1 VIAFGL
7 SLQLLA
13 VSDELRAS
21 AANGGPRVLA
31 ADDPRA
37 AAADETLAAALQRH
51 PRHAGLLCAQAAW
64 DVVRDRVLSALR
76 CYRQAQE
83 ADPQCIDAWLGAT
96 RLLRE
101 RENYRDA
108 EGYARRGL
116 QQRPDPALRQEL
128 ALALV
133 GQGKL
138 DDAIHHLEASL
149 RLRPGDTDTAKVL
162 ANVLIGRAYERLGEP
177 DVSTEQVMRLVERAL
192 QCNPHEVKAHL
203 VLGRLARRERQ
214 LGQAVAHLETAFRL
228 LPGFDDA
235 RQQLTEALAECG
247 YAWVLQ
253 KDDER
258 AGKAFRRCLDVAPKD
273 FDGEGVR
280 MQLEAIWRRF
290 EQRGVD
296 RLRDGDLD
304 GAIADFRRCLELQPE
319 QHWAAWLLA
328 NALMKTPEPD
338 LAEVERLGRRALAW
352 QRGHD
357 LEAGPQVYLL
367 AATLARAGRDDE
379 AKELAR
385 EFHAAPG
392 PDCEPRVLAALRHLA
407 GA

>member
-1 VIAFGL
+1 
-7 SLQLLA
+7 
-13 VSDELRAS
+13 
-21 AANGGPRVLA
+21 
-31 ADDPRA
+31 
-37 AAADETLAAALQRH
+37 
-51 PRHAGLLCAQAAW
+51 
-64 DVVRDRVLSALR
+64 
-76 CYRQAQE
+76 
-83 ADPQCIDAWLGAT
+83 
-96 RLLRE
+96 
-101 RENYRDA
+101 
-108 EGYARRGL
+108 
-116 QQRPDPALRQEL
+116 
-128 ALALV
+128 
-133 GQGKL
+133 
-138 DDAIHHLEASL
+138 
-149 RLRPGDTDTAKVL
+149 
-162 ANVLIGRAYERLGEP
+162 
-177 DVSTEQVMRLVERAL
+177 MRLVERAL

-385 EFHAAPG
+385 EFLAAPG

-407 GA
+407 GE